1 MATINFDAVE
11 LQRRHSSPVVIIE
24 AKPGL
29 ARKRYLETLLEQMP
43 RHPHTFFTDC
53 DFETGGPWSGV
64 IDLLAQILRTAKS
77 QRPDLIQKY
86 ALELSYVLPEFT
98 SAIPS
103 SRINLTDAS
112 HGEERIRSYSADR
125 ALRIVHGL
133 IDLVSN
139 WKLESAPNIPWTIV
153 CDGYDCSGSM
163 SREFFFQLMR
173 SRGESLHLQLVAGVS
188 PGHGQAVQERFRT
201 FKTQISTIHVEEE
214 SLPSLTPEAAAQQ
227 AIELEKQIG
236 DDRIQK
242 QVHFS
247 ELIRLW
253 NKAGRPDKVLHLR
266 YFAMALF
273 LHMGLYEDVLR
284 YGEGLVQMAAEHA
297 FEDVDLRWR
306 ITMKILN
313 GCMGTQKPKEGLEL
327 AHQADRELSTHVS
340 PAQRI
345 ELWYV
350 MAMFYARFLK
360 PRDFA
365 KGEEYLDRG
374 LAEIEQAGLSPEEYH
389 FQSVFNR
396 NGVAMIRTFQGRHLD
411 ALELCRSGLARM
423 NAHIPA
429 DRHRLHRSVLVYN
442 AAQVYAAVGDRDKA
456 IEYYS
461 TAIAMDPN
469 YSEYYNERGNLLLQL
484 ERFEEAQA
492 DYLKA
497 ITLSPPYFEVF
508 VNLGQCYRN
517 MGDFTEAI
525 KYYSCALD
533 LNPNLI
539 LALLGRAQ
547 CYEQL
552 AQANEAMTDYSQ
564 AIDLDPSTWEAFA
577 SRGIL
582 QYEAGNL
589 AASLSDL
596 NQALELNT
604 DQIALYKNR
613 SIVLTDL
620 GRHSEAAGDLQ
631 AALALGPD
639 NDEKNDLQARLEV
652 ALQSRMTRPIT

>member
-1 MATINFDAVE
+1 MATINFNAVE
-11 LQRRHSSPVVIIE
+11 LQNRYSSPVVIIE
-24 AKPGL
+24 AKPGPG
-29 ARKRYLETLLEQMP
+29 RKRYLENFEQTP
-43 RHPHTFFTDC
+43 RRSYTFLTDC
-53 DFETGGPWSGV
+53 DFDTGGPWSGV
-64 IDLLAQILRTAKS
+64 ADFLTQILPSAKR

-86 ALELSYVLPEFT
+86 ALELSYVLPDFT

-103 SRINLTDAS
+103 SNINLTDAS

-139 WKLESAPNIPWTIV
+139 WKQESAPGIPWTII
-153 CDGYDCSGSM
+153 CDGYDLSGSM

-188 PGHGQAVQERFRT
+188 PGQGQAVQEQFCT
-201 FKTQISTIHVEEE
+201 FKTQISTIHIEEE
-214 SLPSLTPEAAAQQ
+214 SLPSLTPETAAMQ

-266 YFAMALF
+266 YFAMALY

-284 YGEGLVQMAAEHA
+284 YGKGLVQMAAEHA

-306 ITMKILN
+306 IAIKFLN
-313 GCMGTQKPKEGLEL
+313 GCMGSQKPQEGLEL
-327 AHQADRELSTHVS
+327 AHQAEKDLAPHVS
-340 PAQRI
+340 SAQRV

-360 PRDFA
+360 PRDFT

-374 LAEIEQAGLSPEEYH
+374 LAEIEHAGLSSEEYH

-423 NAHIPA
+423 NAHIPI

-442 AAQVYAAVGDRDKA
+442 AAQVYAAVGDLDKA

-469 YSEYYNERGNLLLQL
+469 YSEYYNERGNLFLQQ
-484 ERFEEAQA
+484 ERFQEAQA
-492 DYLKA
+492 DYLQA
-497 ITLSPPYFEVF
+497 INLGPPYFEVF

-517 MGDFTEAI
+517 IGGFTEAI
-525 KYYSCALD
+525 KYYSRALD
-533 LNPNLI
+533 LNPTQV

-547 CYEQL
+547 CHEQL
-552 AQANEAMTDYSQ
+552 AQVDEAMTDYSQ
-564 AIDLDPSTWEAFA
+564 AVSLDPSTWEAFA

-582 QYEAGNL
+582 HYEAGNR
-589 AASLSDL
+589 AASLSDF
-596 NQALELNT
+596 NRALELRW

-613 SIVLTDL
+613 SIVLSDL
-620 GRHSEAAGDLQ
+620 GRHFEAAGDLQ
-631 AALALGPD
+631 AALALDPD
-639 NDEKNDLQARLEV
+639 DDEKNDLQARLEA
-652 ALQSRMTRPIT
+652 ALQSRTLASDIT